1 VQQKLRF
8 ANLWL
13 RAGHKWL
20 SELLLECRSPKVAT
34 ETASS
39 QQPVFQPAS
48 QPSTSSAPLRLL
60 ATFRVP
66 LLVEEKKETGKMY
79 KNVPARH
86 SFPPLSPPSCALTRK
101 SRQNV
106 SVTAQQ
112 QPAEIQDNRAK
123 RAKDDK
129 RIFITGVC
137 L

>member
-39 QQPVFQPAS
+39 QFSS

>member
-1 VQQKLRF
+1 MRAFFYLSGQKVNKPESV
-8 ANLWL
+8 ANQ
-13 RAGHKWL
+13 REFHFPT
-20 SELLLECRSPKVAT
+20 S
-34 ETASS
+34 
-39 QQPVFQPAS
+39 QPAIHIKC
-48 QPSTSSAPLRLL
+48 SAP
-60 ATFRVP
+60 AVGNVP
-66 LLVEEKKETGKMY
+66 SAAPCGGKKETGKMY

-123 RAKDDK
+123 RARDDK